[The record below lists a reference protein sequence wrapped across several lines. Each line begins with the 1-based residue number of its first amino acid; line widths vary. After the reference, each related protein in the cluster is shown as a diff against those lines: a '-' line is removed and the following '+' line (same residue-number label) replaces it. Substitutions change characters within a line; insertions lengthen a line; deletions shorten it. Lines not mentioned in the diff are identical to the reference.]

1 MSKLRILIRL
11 ASLPVLL
18 LTACAS
24 PSGRVPAVD
33 DIMRA
38 WSPELGRRP
47 DPVALAH
54 GRTIYLTSCA
64 RCHSP
69 QPISRYDAGTWE
81 KKLPQMIDDAN
92 LDLADEDALRA
103 YLEAALKAPDTR
115 GADAGS

>member
-47 DPVALAH
+47 
-54 GRTIYLTSCA
+54 
-64 RCHSP
+64 
-69 QPISRYDAGTWE
+69 
-81 KKLPQMIDDAN
+81 M
-92 LDLADEDALRA
+92 
-103 YLEAALKAPDTR
+103 AAPST
-115 GADAGS
+115 